1 MAALTLHNFLKKG
14 PSRNIYCPPDLV
26 NYEDPRT
33 GTVYPGQW
41 RHDGVLQTMLPLPTP
56 STGHNASTEAK
67 RSGILSKTIFST
79 KELSTGNGTFVCE

>member
-14 PSRNIYCPPDLV
+14 PSRSIYCPPDLV
-26 NYEDPRT
+26 DPRT

-41 RHDGVLQTMLPLPTP
+41 CEDGVLQTMLPLPSP

-67 RSGILSKTIFST
+67 EIR
-79 KELSTGNGTFVCE
+79 NTFKDYFFNEGAVSRQWDICM